1 MLFTNLNKFSI
12 TIFILLFVISL
23 IVFYF
28 ELKEYKK
35 TKNKQRFYGV
45 VSLIISFL
53 ILLVPIFWIKS
64 LNKENIKTE
73 WTNIVFVLDVSKSMN
88 ALDFSEWREVFSRLI
103 AAKSF
108 IADFISQNQWNKYSL
123 VVFAWDTQ
131 RVLPFTQD
139 TDLFVT
145 MLTSV
150 DENNASKQW
159 TNLKDA
165 LKDWFKNFTED
176 NNFWSIVLIS
186 DWSDE
191 ESISLDELKNL
202 KNEKIK
208 LLVVWVWTTLWAHI
222 PIWQDPFWQIVYKTY
237 NGEKVLTKLN
247 EKSLKD
253 IANYFSW
260 QYYNLDKLSK
270 ADDLVS
276 LLKGVA
282 KKTLTTNK
290 ENYMDLTRNFV
301 IISFLFFIIYLIS
314 LFRYGKNK

>member
-1 MLFTNLNKFSI
+1 MIFSNLNTFSV
-12 TIFILLFVISL
+12 TICILLLVISL

-28 ELKEYKK
+28 EFKEYNK

-53 ILLVPIFWIKS
+53 ILLLPIFWIKS

-88 ALDFSEWREVFSRLI
+88 ALDFSEGREVFSRLI

-108 IADFISQNQWNKYSL
+108 IGDYISQNQWNKYSL

-150 DENNASKQW
+150 NENNVSKQW

-176 NNFWSIVLIS
+176 NDFWSIVLIS

-191 ESISLDELKNL
+191 DSISLDELKDL

-222 PIWQDPFWQIVYKTY
+222 PIWQDPFWQIVYKTF
-237 NGEKVLTKLN
+237 NGEKVVTKLN
-247 EKSLKD
+247 ENSLKE
-253 IANYFSW
+253 IANYFLW
-260 QYYNLDKLSK
+260 EYYNLDRLSK
-270 ADDLVS
+270 TNDLSS
-276 LLKGVA
+276 LLKGVS
-282 KKTLTTNK
+282 KKALTTNK
-290 ENYMDLTRNFV
+290 ENYVDLTRNFV